1 MTRLLMF
8 TGPNVAI
15 EPSATEICAPLPAAM
30 PPTGTAI
37 TGFDP
42 QCRDSAP
49 LKSGCFNDDLL
60 RVSAGQISTLVGG
73 GMAPTANE
81 IVG

>member
-1 MTRLLMF
+1 MRFRVEQFTPEPAPSMTRLLKF

-37 TGFDP
+37 TGFEP
-42 QCRDSAP
+42 VSRLSP
-49 LKSGCFNDDLL
+49 FKV
-60 RVSAGQISTLVGG
+60 RVFQ
-73 GMAPTANE
+73 
-81 IVG
+81 